1 MSFATDEEIEDW
13 IDTHGIEAFRRNA
26 ENGSFSG
33 RRRANALAYL
43 RRMDADN
50 AGARDERLVKAAEDA
65 AQAAKDQASTAKNAL
80 IVSVISIFIAIA
92 AAAFAFGQWW
102 FPRP

>member
-1 MSFATDEEIEDW
+1 MSFTTDEEIEAW
-13 IDTHGIEAFRRNA
+13 IRTNGMEEFRRKA
-26 ENGSFSG
+26 ENGDFSG

-43 RRMDADN
+43 RRIDSEN

-65 AQAAKDQASTAKNAL
+65 AQAAKDQAVTAKKAL
-80 IVSVISIFIAIA
+80 KVSVFAILIAIA

-102 FPRP
+102 FPRT